1 MKFLVDAQLP
11 KALAR
16 WLQQRGHD
24 VVHTLDLPEGN
35 RTKDSSLL
43 TLSNASGRTLIT
55 KDADFQIAFELG
67 QGPPKLLLVTTG
79 NITNGE
85 LLQLFEKNESIVLA
99 EINQGRF
106 VELNRGAVIVHS

>member
-55 KDADFQIAFELG
+55 KDADFQIAFE
-67 QGPPKLLLVTTG
+67 
-79 NITNGE
+79 
-85 LLQLFEKNESIVLA
+85 QLFEKNESIVLA